1 MDINMKKRLIL
12 VSVILFVIIVGTVA
26 VMKQK
31 REINE
36 AGTSSSVDDEEYG
49 MISYQEFYYN
59 EEELEDIVEEG
70 AQEAV
75 SSQVYPA
82 TEE

>member
-1 MDINMKKRLIL
+1 MKKRLIL

-49 MISYQEFYYN
+49 RRIWNDKLSGI
-59 EEELEDIVEEG
+59 LL
-70 AQEAV
+70 
-75 SSQVYPA
+75 
-82 TEE
+82 

>member
-1 MDINMKKRLIL
+1 MKKRLIL

-31 REINE
+31 RGINE

-49 MISYQEFYYN
+49 RRIWNDKLSGI
-59 EEELEDIVEEG
+59 LL
-70 AQEAV
+70 
-75 SSQVYPA
+75 
-82 TEE
+82 